1 MASGF
6 GTLPA
11 MVNRSRALEVIL
23 ILGFCLFLFA
33 YGLGAFGLTGA
44 DEPRY
49 AQIAREMLA
58 RHDWVTPVLYGERW
72 LEKPVL
78 YYWLAMAA
86 YKIFGVSDWAARV
99 PSAAFATLM
108 VLGVYL
114 FSLRIR
120 RGMQL
125 DAALM
130 TASCALVLG
139 MARGASTDM
148 PLTAP
153 FAVGMLCWYAW
164 YESGRRWFLLAFHFL
179 IALGMLAKG
188 PVAPFL
194 AALIIIVFCLLRRE
208 PRQIVRTLWIPGVL
222 LFLAVALP
230 WYVEVQLRNPQF
242 LRVFI
247 FEHNLERFGTN
258 MFRHRQPFWYY
269 IPVAV
274 AAVIPWTVFAVA
286 GFISTLRRRREWAGR
301 NPPSNALDAFLL
313 LWAVIP
319 ILFFSLSQSKLPAYI
334 LPSIPACALLAAV
347 YIHDK
352 ARKLEEPK
360 FWVIGLHAA
369 LCAAIVTG
377 ALLAPNLVQKTMPGA
392 RVLMLASVAGSVVFL
407 VVTSTLFLRGLP
419 VLRPIT
425 LLPVVIALAFL
436 IRVVAPSINATQ
448 SERPVARF
456 LQALGVKPDE
466 PVALFHAKR
475 EVEYGLAFYRNQPI
489 AVYERQQLPPTE
501 HIVVAGEGWER
512 QLQQMLPGRELQSI
526 GFYRPQHL
534 QIFVVG
540 PAK

>member
-11 MVNRSRALEVIL
+11 MVYRSRALDLVL
-23 ILGFCLFLFA
+23 VLGFCLFLFA

-58 RHDWVTPVLYGERW
+58 RHDWVTPVLYGEVW
-72 LEKPVL
+72 LEKPIL

-86 YKIFGVSDWAARV
+86 YKVFGVSDWAARL
-99 PSAAFATLM
+99 PSAMFATLM
-108 VLGVYL
+108 VMGVYL
-114 FSLRIR
+114 FSLRMR

-130 TASCALVLG
+130 TASCALVLA

-148 PLTAP
+148 PLAAP
-153 FAVGMLCWYAW
+153 FVVAMLCWYVW
-164 YESGRRWFLLAFHFL
+164 YESGRRRFLLAFHFL
-179 IALGMLAKG
+179 VALGMLAKG

-194 AALIIIVFCLLRRE
+194 AALIITAFCLLMRE

-222 LFLAVALP
+222 LFFVVALP

-242 LRVFI
+242 FRFFI
-247 FEHNLERFGTN
+247 LEQNLDRFATN
-258 MFRHRQPFWYY
+258 MYRHPQPFWYY
-269 IPVAV
+269 LPLTL
-274 AAVIPWTVFAVA
+274 AATVPWSVFAVA
-286 GFISTLRRRREWAGR
+286 GFVNTIRRWRERVG
-301 NPPSNALDAFLL
+301 NNSSYHALGVFLL
-313 LWAVIP
+313 LWAAVP
-319 ILFFSLSQSKLPAYI
+319 ILFFSLSRSKLPAYI

-347 YIHDK
+347 YIHEKVDQ
-352 ARKLEEPK
+352 AEAAK
-360 FWVIGLHAA
+360 FWLIGLHAI
-369 LCAAIVTG
+369 LCAAVVTG
-377 ALLAPNLVQKTMPGA
+377 ALLVPSLMQKTMPGA
-392 RVLMLASVAGSVVFL
+392 RVLMIASVAGAVGFMAIVCA
-407 VVTSTLFLRGLP
+407 LFIRGLA

-425 LLPVVIALAFL
+425 LLPVVIALFFL
-436 IRVVAPSINATQ
+436 IRVAAPSINAAQ
-448 SERPVARF
+448 SERPVANF
-456 LQALGVKPDE
+456 LRALGVEPDE

-475 EVEYGLAFYRNQPI
+475 EVEYGVAFYRNQPI
-489 AVYERQQLPPTE
+489 AVYERRQLPPTE
-501 HIVVAGEGWER
+501 HIVLAGEGWER
-512 QLQQMLPGRELQSI
+512 QLQEMVPGREVQSI